1 MLLSCDQLGALNV
14 VVQAFMGVFAWNLE
28 EGATKFKKPS
38 NRGRHAPYCVSA
50 HSAGKES
57 I

>member
-28 EGATKFKKPS
+28 EGATKFK
-38 NRGRHAPYCVSA
+38 
-50 HSAGKES
+50 
-57 I
+57 